1 MGEKDGKTKQKIQTR
16 CVVFFFMDFSGC
28 GGFQRR
34 FLLGGGEDL
43 TEEKWGVFGVAA
55 STNFSIPW
63 RAGIGLIRFLCQTI
77 ILGPI
82 YNLASNPPTQ
92 DAIVTTIGGMAQLNL
107 HLTFHLGGS
116 G

>member
-1 MGEKDGKTKQKIQTR
+1 MGKFLVSSFKHSHGGKRRENKTKQKIQTR
-16 CVVFFFMDFSGC
+16 CVVFFFTDFSGC

-63 RAGIGLIRFLCQTI
+63 RAGIGLIRFYARL
-77 ILGPI
+77 
-82 YNLASNPPTQ
+82 S
-92 DAIVTTIGGMAQLNL
+92 
-107 HLTFHLGGS
+107 F
-116 G
+116 